1 MGRWSWSYW
10 ILSSQKA
17 FNRSTRG
24 WWAGVA
30 QASVAAVLILAGVIW
45 LVSAITVVAL
55 YSTPESSY
63 LSLPFFTLH
72 LLLALA
78 LIGIGGYLAFISLW
92 QMGATEERRRVLVDQ
107 ATDMD
112 WLGESHSA
120 TPLLPTV
127 PRPIHPPVRGEHLT
141 FRLRGSRRN
150 LWALLTSALVFVLF
164 VALAAVLVITAWYKY
179 NIGRAD
185 YFAGALAIPFAL
197 AALWAFGYFVRQLLK
212 LSSFGPSRIELSHF
226 PLTPGQPTEMLLTQ
240 AGRLRIQLLDVRLEC
255 EEVASFHQ
263 GTNVRT
269 ERRTIYSDR
278 LFRRRGIPLPA
289 GEVLTE
295 RLKFSLPENAMHSFV
310 SPSNRVQ
317 WKIEIHGQVK
327 GFPRIVRTY
336 EVIVVPNRPGRDSDP
351 AQRERS
357 RETMTST
364 S

>member
-17 FNRSTRG
+17 FSRSRRG
-24 WWAGVA
+24 WWAGVV
-30 QASVAAVLILAGVIW
+30 QASAAAVLILAGVVW
-45 LVSAITVVAL
+45 LASAITVVVL

-63 LSLPFFTLH
+63 LSLPFFALH

-92 QMGATEERRRVLVDQ
+92 QVGATEERRRVLVDQ
-107 ATDMD
+107 AADME
-112 WLGESHSA
+112 WLGESASA
-120 TPLLPTV
+120 LPSLPAV
-127 PRPIHPPVRGEHLT
+127 PRPLHPPVRGKHLAY
-141 FRLRGSRRN
+141 RLRGSRRN
-150 LWALLTSALVFVLF
+150 LWALLTSSIVFALF
-164 VALAAVLVITAWYKY
+164 VALAAVLIITAWYKY

-197 AALWAFGYFVRQLLK
+197 AALWAFAAFIRHLLK
-212 LSSFGPSRIELSHF
+212 LSSFGPTRIELSQF
-226 PLTPGQPTEMLLTQ
+226 PLTPGQPTELVLTQ

-269 ERRTIYSDR
+269 ERRTVYSHR

-289 GEVLTE
+289 GEVLME
-295 RLKFSLPENAMHSFV
+295 RLEFCIPEDAMHSFV
-310 SPSNRVQ
+310 SQSNRVQ

-336 EVIVVPNRPGRDSDP
+336 EVIVVPNQRGRESDLVR
-351 AQRERS
+351 QSGNRTTTKS
-357 RETMTST
+357 IS
-364 S
+364 